1 MLLVEVADFLLQ
13 TIAVILG
20 VTLLARAYMGYLGL
34 PARNPLA
41 QFAIALTDWL
51 VRPLRRLVR
60 SAGRLDVATLL
71 AAALVAMI
79 FVALRFLL
87 IGIGMGSWPLTGLLL
102 VALIELLRWALYL
115 VLWLTLLQV
124 VLSWVNPH
132 APIAPAVSMLARPFL
147 APFQRALPQVGGI
160 DLSPL
165 VVILI
170 VNVMLIVL
178 ARSGL

>member
-1 MLLVEVADFLLQ
+1 MLLVEIAGFLLK
-13 TIAVILG
+13 TVAVILG
-20 VTLLARAYMGYLGL
+20 VTLLARAYMSYLGL

-41 QFAIALTDWL
+41 QFAVALTDWL

-60 SAGRLDVATLL
+60 GIGRVDTATL
-71 AAALVAMI
+71 AAAFLVAAI
-79 FVALRFLL
+79 YSGLRFLL
-87 IGIGMGSWPLTGLLL
+87 RDLGVGSWPWSGLLL
-102 VALIELLRWALYL
+102 MALIEMLQWALYL
-115 VLWLTLLQV
+115 VLWLTLLHV

-147 APFQRALPQVGGI
+147 APFQRALPLVGGI

>member
-1 MLLVEVADFLLQ
+1 MLLVEIAGFLLK
-13 TIAVILG
+13 TVAVILG
-20 VTLLARAYMGYLGL
+20 VTLLARAYMSYLGL

-41 QFAIALTDWL
+41 QFAVALTDWL

-60 SAGRLDVATLL
+60 VIGRVDTATL
-71 AAALVAMI
+71 AAAFLVAAI
-79 FVALRFLL
+79 YSGLRFLL
-87 IGIGMGSWPLTGLLL
+87 RDLGVSTWPWSGLLL
-102 VALIELLRWALYL
+102 MALIEMLQWALYL
-115 VLWLTLLQV
+115 VLWLTLLHV

-147 APFQRALPQVGGI
+147 APFQRALPLVGGI